1 MGILLTEFLIKG
13 ISVKSL
19 NCFSFPFTSSSMHF
33 PLFWQGLLEHALSF
47 DAGHPKEIEIVEKKT
62 SQNIAVTDL
71 VIFVGVIFQTH

>member
-1 MGILLTEFLIKG
+1 MVILLIEPLIKG
-13 ISVKSL
+13 ISVKSM

-47 DAGHPKEIEIVEKKT
+47 DAGHPKEIEIAEEKT
-62 SQNIAVTDL
+62 SQNSAVTDL